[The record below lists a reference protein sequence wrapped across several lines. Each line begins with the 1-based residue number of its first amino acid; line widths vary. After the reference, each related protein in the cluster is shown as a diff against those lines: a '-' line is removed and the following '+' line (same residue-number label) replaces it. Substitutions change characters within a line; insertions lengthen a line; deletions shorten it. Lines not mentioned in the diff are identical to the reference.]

1 MVEASSLA
9 SCACSAPSSFFFL
22 LKQKFTLFFDNKLAP
37 KEIFLLTRMRNSD
50 KILTIYI
57 FGSTKRK
64 ANKMLE
70 TFMQTLAQML
80 QLFLFIAAGYV
91 LSKLKAIPDNAAT
104 VLSKLENNI
113 FIPASVLF
121 TFMTQFNISSIGNA
135 WQFFVGGI
143 ILVLVGIPIA
153 MLGARIC
160 SKDPYIRKIYTYGLA
175 FPNFGF
181 MGYAVVLSLFPAVYS
196 NYLIFTIPFWSLIY
210 LWGVPALLIPK
221 SGEKTSFLG
230 RFKAFLNPM
239 FVAIIL
245 GMILGLISPLFSNV
259 EFLTSGYGKL
269 FVDKIGNTIDTL
281 GKCMSP
287 VAMLLTGI
295 TIAKIDLKAT
305 FAKASLYAI
314 SLIRL
319 IVIPLIFVVILIFLP
334 IPFDIKV
341 CAACLLAMPLG
352 LNTIVVPS
360 AYGLDTSYAAG
371 MALIS
376 HLLSCVSIPFIFMIF
391 EAFVK

>member
-1 MVEASSLA
+1 
-9 SCACSAPSSFFFL
+9 
-22 LKQKFTLFFDNKLAP
+22 
-37 KEIFLLTRMRNSD
+37 
-50 KILTIYI
+50 
-57 FGSTKRK
+57 
-64 ANKMLE
+64 MLE

-121 TFMTQFNISSIGNA
+121 TFMTQFTVSSIGSA
-135 WQFFVGGI
+135 WKFFVAGI
-143 ILVLVGIPIA
+143 VFVFVGIPLA
-153 MLGARIC
+153 VVAARLC
-160 SKDPYIRKIYTYGLA
+160 SKDSYIRKIYTYGLS

-196 NYLIFTIPFWSLIY
+196 NYLIFVIPFWSLIY
-210 LWGVPALLIPK
+210 LWGVPALLIPQ
-221 SGEKTSFLG
+221 SGEKTSFFG

-239 FVAIIL
+239 FVAILL
-245 GMILGLISPLFSNV
+245 GMVLGLISPLFENV

-269 FVDKIGNTIDTL
+269 FSDKILDTINTL

-305 FAKASLYAI
+305 FTKGSLYVI
-314 SLIRL
+314 SIIRL
-319 IVIPLIFVVILIFLP
+319 IVTPLIFVGILIFLP
-334 IPFDIKV
+334 LPMDIKI
-341 CAACLLAMPLG
+341 CMTCLTAMPLG

-371 MALIS
+371 LALIS
-376 HLLSCVSIPFIFMIF
+376 HLLSCVTIPFIFMLF
-391 EAFVK
+391 QAFVK